1 MGEGVKSV
9 TLYELNSRV
18 RNLLEG
24 ELYETVWLQAELSE
38 VRESKGH
45 CYLNFVQKND
55 EGSSVARADGVIW
68 RDKWNI
74 LQPYFQT
81 VTGKSLCAGM
91 QVLVEVEV
99 TFHEW
104 FGYKLNVLDI
114 DPTYTIGDIERR
126 RREILQKLEE
136 EGVAQMNKE
145 LQLPRLIKRIAVISS
160 PSAAGWGDFHHQLT
174 NNPYGFAFNVELFE
188 ATMQGDDVS
197 RSVIAALGRIAS
209 EIDKWDVVVIIR
221 GGGAAADLMGFD
233 TLELAENVAQFPLP
247 VITGIGHERDDTV
260 IDMISHTRVKTP
272 TAAAE
277 MIIAN
282 QLDEYEAI
290 CQMADRLER
299 GVKDYLTRANTKLD
313 QKIFTLNVTAPRLVE
328 RHRHRLE
335 VIETKLDSANP
346 DNLLRLGYGIVRKNG
361 KAVKDLS
368 QIENGTELEITV
380 ANGVANVV
388 VDVVEKHNKQ

>member
-1 MGEGVKSV
+1 MGEGIKSV

-18 RNLLEG
+18 KNLLKR

-68 RDKWNI
+68 KEKWNM

-81 VTGKSLCAGM
+81 VTGKALCAGM

-174 NNPYGFAFNVELFE
+174 NNPYSFAFNVELFE

-221 GGGAAADLMGFD
+221 GGGAAVDLMGFD

-328 RHRHRLE
+328 RHQHRLE

-346 DNLLRLGYGIVRKNG
+346 DNLLKLGYGIVRKNG

-388 VDVVEKHNKQ
+388 VDVVEKHNRQ